1 MMEKRNRMI
10 MFAVIA
16 VIIVAAPISIYET
29 LSPQPI
35 PQISYSSHNLTYTM
49 VANVSYYSYGF
60 YRENLTAYSNI
71 TQNGGNVSTLQMVV
85 YFNPLYEGGKFFMWY
100 HVNISGI
107 FQSDLHPSE
116 MLINLNQTAHRDGI
130 FCILLGRNYSMN
142 TSAERSGRIVGTY
155 WGNNLHPTVNVKF
168 LNDTL
173 KGNGTYRFYICQWFS
188 SGDCSSLDNNSISD
202 YLPINTVI
210 TAVIEGLSEN
220 VMLSENITLELT
232 P

>member
-35 PQISYSSHNLTYTM
+35 PQITYSSHNLTYTM

-71 TQNGGNVSTLQMVV
+71 TQKGGNISTLKMVV
-85 YFNPLYEGGKFFMWY
+85 YFNPLYEGGNFNIWCR
-100 HVNISGI
+100 VNVSGI
-107 FQSDLHPSE
+107 FQSDLHPSK

-130 FCILLGRNYSMN
+130 FCISQGRNYSMN
-142 TSAERSGRIVGTY
+142 TSTEGFGRIVST
-155 WGNNLHPTVNVKF
+155 WGNNLHTTVNVKF

-173 KGNGTYRFYICQWFS
+173 KGNGTYRFYICQWFNS
-188 SGDCSSLDNNSISD
+188 FDSSSLDNYSIAD

-220 VMLSENITLELT
+220 VMLSENITLELAS
-232 P
+232 

>member
-1 MMEKRNRMI
+1 MRKKSTKMI

-35 PQISYSSHNLTYTM
+35 PQITYSSHNLTYTM
-49 VANVSYYSYGF
+49 VANVSNYSYGF

-71 TQNGGNVSTLQMVV
+71 TQKGGNVSTLQMVV
-85 YFNPLYEGGKFFMWY
+85 YFNPLYEGGKFFMCY
-100 HVNISGI
+100 HVNVSGI
-107 FQSDLHPSE
+107 FQSDLHPSK

-130 FCILLGRNYSMN
+130 FSISQWRNPSMN
-142 TSAERSGRIVGTY
+142 ASAEGFGRVGTY

-173 KGNGTYRFYICQWFS
+173 KGNGTYRFYICQWFF

-210 TAVIEGLSEN
+210 AAVIEGLSEN
-220 VMLSENITLELT
+220 VMLSENITLELA

>member
-1 MMEKRNRMI
+1 MRKKSTKMI

-35 PQISYSSHNLTYTM
+35 PQITYSSHNLTYTM

-71 TQNGGNVSTLQMVV
+71 TQNGGNVSTLQMVT
-85 YFNPLYEGGKFFMWY
+85 FLDTQYEGGNFNIY
-100 HVNISGI
+100 CHVNISGI
-107 FQSDLHPSE
+107 FQSDLHPSK

-130 FCILLGRNYSMN
+130 FALYQGLNYSMN
-142 TSAERSGRIVGTY
+142 TSAERFGRVFTY

-188 SGDCSSLDNNSISD
+188 SWDSSSLDNYSISD

-220 VMLSENITLELT
+220 VMLSENITLELA